1 MRASVFVGTSLDG
14 FIARPNGDFDFLPVG
29 GGESHGFDEFMASV
43 DALVMGRNTFDQ
55 VSTFDPWP
63 YGHKRVVVLS
73 NRPVDLSAVAG
84 IAVEQMSG
92 PPAEIVLQLAA
103 SGVGHAYIDGGMTVQ
118 SFLREGLI
126 QSLTITRVPVLI
138 GEGISLFGSIPHDI
152 QLTHVATRQY
162 KSGLV
167 QSEYRIGD

>member
-14 FIARPNGDFDFLPVG
+14 SIARPNGDFDFLPVG

-43 DALVMGRNTFDQ
+43 DVLVMGRNTFDQ

-63 YGHKRVVVLS
+63 YGEKRVVVLS
-73 NRPVDLSAVAG
+73 SRPIDLSAVAG
-84 IAVEQMSG
+84 IAIEQMAG
-92 PPAEIVLQLAA
+92 PPAEIVSQLAA
-103 SGVGHAYIDGGMTVQ
+103 SGVGHAYIDGGITIQ
-118 SFLREGLI
+118 SFLRDGLI

-152 QLTHVATRQY
+152 HLTHVATRQY